1 MRKKLSAILR
11 IPPESCANGIIIPE
25 KKKERNIRGIA
36 IALAVAV
43 AATSATAYGAVF
55 LARSPIII
63 ANKQNGIEYK

>member
-43 AATSATAYGAVF
+43 F

>member
-1 MRKKLSAILR
+1 MYGLNQKVTEWGKNCQQSLR

-43 AATSATAYGAVF
+43 F